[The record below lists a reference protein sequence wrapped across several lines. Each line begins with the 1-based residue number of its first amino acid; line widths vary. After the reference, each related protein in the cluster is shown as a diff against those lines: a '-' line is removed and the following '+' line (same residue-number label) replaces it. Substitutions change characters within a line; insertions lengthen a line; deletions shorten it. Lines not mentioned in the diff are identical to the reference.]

1 MGCVCGETKALR
13 VNTVGEQWIREC
25 TEYLKQIRESLSTE
39 KPDRLDLVRMMHAA
53 LHAVNHSILGWLQYV
68 NNPDIM
74 GKFNRE
80 ELSEISGFLNK
91 FAEEFIEYDIKLTKV
106 GMAKG
111 LSEIKQREQSQ
122 QPFYV

>member
-1 MGCVCGETKALR
+1 M
-13 VNTVGEQWIREC
+13 GEQWIHEC
-25 TEYLKQIRESLSTE
+25 TEYLRQIKEALDTE
-39 KPDRLDLVRMMHAA
+39 KPDRLDLVKMMYAA
-53 LHAVNHSILGWLQYV
+53 LLALNHSVLGWLQYV

-74 GKFNRE
+74 GKFKRE

-91 FAEEFIEYDIKLTKV
+91 FAEEFIEYDIKVTKV

-111 LSEIKQREQSQ
+111 LSEIKHREKSK